1 MRTSNGLLGG
11 GILIAAGLYQLT
23 PFKTACLA
31 HCRSP
36 LGFLM
41 TSWRAG
47 VAGAF
52 RMGAHHGAYCLG
64 CCWALMG
71 VLFVVGVMNLLWVAL
86 LGAIVLLEKI
96 GPGGPHVSRA
106 GGVAMLLA
114 GIAVAVFGS

>member
-1 MRTSNGLLGG
+1 MEMLRYAGMAVALAL
-11 GILIAAGLYQLT
+11 AAGVVAWFSPSNLVEFFAL
-23 PFKTACLA
+23 LA
-31 HCRSP
+31 MY
-36 LGFLM
+36 LGYV
-41 TSWRAG
+41 RAG

-52 RMGAHHGAYCLG
+52 RLGAHHGAYCLG